1 MKLSELIKDIK
12 TKNVLNNR
20 DTEITGISYNS
31 KTVGKGE
38 IFVCLKGEHSDG
50 HEYAKMAVQNGAA
63 ALFCEKELDIDVPQ
77 VIVDSTRHCIA
88 DLAAAFYNYP
98 SKNVKLIGVTGTNGK
113 TTVEWGDVELEHSI
127 LPLICIPS
135 TAGTGSEVTW
145 CAVITDTARMYKMTV
160 GDPIHMIP
168 RRLK

>member
-77 VIVDSTRHCIA
+77 VIVDSTRHHIA

-113 TTVEWGDVELEHSI
+113 TTVTHLIQRIVEDAKHRCA
-127 LPLICIPS
+127 LI
-135 TAGTGSEVTW
+135 GTLG
-145 CAVITDTARMYKMTV
+145 YKLS
-160 GDPIHMIP
+160 GKDSYHDAQLLRRRNFK

>member
-77 VIVDSTRHCIA
+77 VIVDSTRHHIA

-98 SKNVKLIGVTGTNGK
+98 SKMLNL
-113 TTVEWGDVELEHSI
+113 
-127 LPLICIPS
+127 
-135 TAGTGSEVTW
+135 
-145 CAVITDTARMYKMTV
+145 
-160 GDPIHMIP
+160 
-168 RRLK
+168 

>member
-63 ALFCEKELDIDVPQ
+63 ALFCEKELDIDVHR
-77 VIVDSTRHCIA
+77 S
-88 DLAAAFYNYP
+88 
-98 SKNVKLIGVTGTNGK
+98 
-113 TTVEWGDVELEHSI
+113 
-127 LPLICIPS
+127 
-135 TAGTGSEVTW
+135 
-145 CAVITDTARMYKMTV
+145 
-160 GDPIHMIP
+160 
-168 RRLK
+168 